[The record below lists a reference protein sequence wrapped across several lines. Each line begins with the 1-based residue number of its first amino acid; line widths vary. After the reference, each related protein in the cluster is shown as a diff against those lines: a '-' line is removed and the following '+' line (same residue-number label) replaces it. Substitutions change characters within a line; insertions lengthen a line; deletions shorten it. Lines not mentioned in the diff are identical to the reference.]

1 MAGRVTRAE
10 GGAQAGPATR
20 ECFEGLSRGALAGIG
35 LSAILL
41 CVAMPLSASAKP
53 GAQDGVGEI
62 VELPLV
68 FVRARADEDFLLG
81 VGSLDSAV
89 RCFEALFGNGA
100 IDVRIAQVRRIVVGS
115 CAIHHVVEEVRV
127 SAPEGQ
133 VQRAFVLATNV
144 FAKSPQGWRLLV
156 HHASPGSAREVQ
168 EFSDEPSTL
177 H

>member
-1 MAGRVTRAE
+1 MPRPKPLQAALLATPDETEAQFYEALQQADIERLMSLWADDDDVACVHPGGPRLVGQHAIRA
-10 GGAQAGPATR
+10 A
-20 ECFEGLSRGALAGIG
+20 
-35 LSAILL
+35 
-41 CVAMPLSASAKP
+41 
-53 GAQDGVGEI
+53 
-62 VELPLV
+62 
-68 FVRARADEDFLLG
+68 
-81 VGSLDSAV
+81 
-89 RCFEALFGNGA
+89 FEALFGNGA